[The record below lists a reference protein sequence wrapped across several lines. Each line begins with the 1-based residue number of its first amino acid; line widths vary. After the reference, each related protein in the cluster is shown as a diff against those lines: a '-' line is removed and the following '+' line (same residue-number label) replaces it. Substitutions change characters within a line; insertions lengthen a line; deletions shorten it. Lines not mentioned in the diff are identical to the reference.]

1 MNFLVRAMGG
11 AARSSLISSCATHVR
26 DSANVPRVPKQQW
39 LETNTL
45 YFDDAE
51 GPDRI
56 GNYNVSSFF
65 RYTRFASM
73 EVFRANT
80 IEIGISYSHNVC
92 SKPVISA
99 E

>member
-11 AARSSLISSCATHVR
+11 AARSTLISSCATHVR

-56 GNYNVSSFF
+56 GNYNVSSF
-65 RYTRFASM
+65 YTSILGFYLICIGTSM
-73 EVFRANT
+73 ENRLRRF
-80 IEIGISYSHNVC
+80 ISKCKDVW
-92 SKPVISA
+92 
-99 E
+99 